1 MLTYLAAIGYLAA
14 TGATQ
19 TLNAA
24 LKIYGALNWGGIDWT
39 RLFNWFHAGNP
50 MFGLYR
56 IGQTIDSNGP
66 LESVIADEL
75 GSYAIFHGIIAVGS
89 VIWAVLR
96 SRAVAL
102 GQSAVV
108 AAKPRRWIR
117 KLGRRRPVSDQPM
130 FWKEL
135 WIEGRL
141 RFGVVSRVLFALL
154 VGASFIPVV
163 IIFYITVIDRAN
175 YQRYDGVTDWIGN
188 AIGQIRAHWRE
199 IGESLNF
206 WLRVMNVVIG
216 ILMLLGVAVRAAGSV
231 GAERDRD
238 TLTSLMTTTLTT
250 SEIMLAKW
258 WGALWSVRGF
268 LWWLIPVWLIAM
280 VFGGANP
287 LAFFL
292 HILAFFARAMCF
304 ASIGLWYSA
313 RCRTTLRATAGPSP
327 RPSSSAVVIGS
338 AWACAV
344 TCRSRSSLEVEV
356 KALNIPSSPN
366 WPSPRP
372 TYSAG
377 THSANSRISLC
388 RACTIRC

>member
-1 MLTYLAAIGYLAA
+1 L
-14 TGATQ
+14 
-19 TLNAA
+19 
-24 LKIYGALNWGGIDWT
+24 
-39 RLFNWFHAGNP
+39 P
-50 MFGLYR
+50 
-56 IGQTIDSNGP
+56 
-66 LESVIADEL
+66 SVIADEL
-75 GSYAIFHGIIAVGS
+75 GSYAIFHGIVAVGA
-89 VIWAVLR
+89 VTWAVLR
-96 SRAVAL
+96 LRAVAL

-108 AAKPRRWIR
+108 AAKPRRWVR
-117 KLGRRRPVSDQPM
+117 KLGRRRLVSDQPM
-130 FWKEL
+130 MWKEL

-175 YQRYDGVTDWIGN
+175 YQRYEGVAEWIGN

-292 HILAFFARAMCF
+292 HILAFFAPAMCF

-313 RCRTTLRATAGPSP
+313 RCRTTLRATAWTIATAILVGGGHWLCMGMCCYMPLAMVA
-327 RPSSSAVVIGS
+327 RGGGKGFEYFLVGEL
-338 AWACAV
+338 AV
-344 TCRSRSSLEVEV
+344 TPPYIFGWDPFREFSDLTLPGLHDSMLIFAGLGIVVWCLA
-356 KALNIPSSPN
+356 ALMIWSAAKGRFAKLTNRGETERRIAAPVLLRVTDAPST
-366 WPSPRP
+366 RD
-372 TYSAG
+372 
-377 THSANSRISLC
+377 L
-388 RACTIRC
+388 